1 LPESDKPADVARVLD
16 APPAATQA
24 DKGHAGGAASS
35 SPGLPSVSLA
45 SRGGDSGPANA
56 VEALFLSPD
65 GGVLI
70 LGWAYDVF
78 DTIAW
83 MRITGADWR
92 LDLEGSSLARV
103 RRADLPGG
111 LGVSAELG
119 YFGLGFGD
127 RAIGCSGSA
136 TVEIG
141 LRSGQVLAAGA
152 TPSVVSGEQIRDIAL
167 AYIARAHRAG
177 EAQIKAAG
185 YLGRGMGDQLLALN
199 HSIVRRCIAGPYL
212 ERFGPEVGDL
222 VGSIVVCLYGRPEF
236 LFLQAALFSNRP
248 GIGEYEFIYVLNSPE
263 LAEAVLNEA
272 RSAAMIYG
280 LAISVVVLAGN
291 AGFAAANNVAARVA
305 RSDRLVFVNP
315 DVFPKDPNWALRHS
329 AVLLSRP
336 ARETTLFGAT
346 LYYDNGS
353 LMHGGMYL
361 DLDVG
366 ATFSREQAS
375 RWGLL
380 RVEHYGKGA
389 PPDDAEATRPRPV
402 TAVTGA
408 FISAERDWFEE
419 LSGFSIDYMLG
430 HYEDADLCLRSLAG
444 GVAPWLH
451 DLKLWHL
458 EGGGGT
464 RHEPHEGAA
473 HVNRWLFTTRWRG
486 VGAEGLLGR
495 NPSHP
500 LLGAS

>member
-1 LPESDKPADVARVLD
+1 
-16 APPAATQA
+16 
-24 DKGHAGGAASS
+24 
-35 SPGLPSVSLA
+35 
-45 SRGGDSGPANA
+45 

-70 LGWAYDVF
+70 LGWVYDVL
-78 DTIAW
+78 DAVAW

-92 LDLEGSSLARV
+92 LDLDGPCLARV

-111 LGVSAELG
+111 LGGAAEIG

-127 RAIGCSGSA
+127 RTIGCAGA
-136 TVEIG
+136 AVVEIG
-141 LRSGQVLAAGA
+141 LRSGVVLAAEA
-152 TPSVVSGEQIRDIAL
+152 TPSVISGEQIREIAL

-177 EAQIKAAG
+177 EAQIRTAG
-185 YLGRGMGDQLLALN
+185 YLGHGMGEQLLALN
-199 HSIVRRCIAGPYL
+199 RSIVGRLVASPYL
-212 ERFGPEVGDL
+212 ERFGPEVGEL
-222 VGSIVVCLYGRPEF
+222 AGSIVVCLYGKPEF

-248 GIGEYEFIYVLNSPE
+248 GIGAYEFIYVLNSPE

-272 RSAAMIYG
+272 RSAAAIYG

-305 RSDRLVFVNP
+305 RCGRLLFVNP

-336 ARETTLFGAT
+336 ARETTLFGGT

-366 ATFSREQAS
+366 ATFAREQAS

-408 FISAERDWFEE
+408 FISVERDWFEA

-430 HYEDADLCLRSLAG
+430 HYEDADLCLRSLEG

-464 RHEPHEGAA
+464 RQEPHEGAA
-473 HVNRWLFTTRWRG
+473 HVNRWLFTTRWQNA
-486 VGAEGLLGR
+486 GAAGLLGR
-495 NPSHP
+495 NPAHP
-500 LLGAS
+500 LLSANA